1 MLKNSLATHICVYP
15 FNQDNVH
22 NNFHIPKGL
31 SNTFRILEGKH
42 DLCWTWNHPTIHNM
56 KSPKLEVTYK
66 PEAEDCLNC
75 LFLANYYNERICKV
89 VKDFGSCYKGLWLS
103 FSLHPHSKSLIFE
116 LGIFFPIYNV
126 YCCASCQFYLF
137 IFFTTMNTDGSN
149 HRMRQDHQSFHVL

>member
-1 MLKNSLATHICVYP
+1 
-15 FNQDNVH
+15 
-22 NNFHIPKGL
+22 
-31 SNTFRILEGKH
+31 
-42 DLCWTWNHPTIHNM
+42 M

-116 LGIFFPIYNV
+116 LGIFFQYIMYTV
-126 YCCASCQFYLF
+126 VHLASFIYLF
-137 IFFTTMNTDGSN
+137 FFTTMNTDGSN